1 VRRIFRTLKLP
12 VFLGLFFAV
21 SSTGCASCQQDAV
34 CSMRGTINN
43 PENKTMRRQML
54 SKGLGQFCAQMTSR
68 NAPLKLAPESPVIGR
83 FYAKDC
89 HMKEM
94 SNGDLFVEFGGFGY
108 GYTNISK
115 RMSFTMSGAVE
126 YNQDFLVAKDECDIY
141 AYFRT
146 KNVASSN
153 FAIKQIEQPVASFL
167 NALSP
172 IATNFGQQL
181 VSGKLADGFTVI
193 HDHEN
198 NDDFD
203 LGIVELG
210 KRPVHPYDVH
220 GNNRITV
227 ENLRTE
233 VHQNQRDFVGPI
245 TVDSSGR
252 ALYFTGGMDGA
263 PAIDLLVYG
272 QQEGENALGL
282 YTSYPQ
288 SGPIPAAPV
297 FSDVM
302 PSGHGYNRTIP
313 LAKGVYY
320 LVLDNTPS
328 AGPTMPPVNV
338 FDDRAAV
345 VSYVLQIGDAP

>member
-1 VRRIFRTLKLP
+1 
-12 VFLGLFFAV
+12 
-21 SSTGCASCQQDAV
+21 
-34 CSMRGTINN
+34 MRGTINN
-43 PENKTMRRQML
+43 AENKTMRRQML
-54 SKGLGQFCAQMTSR
+54 AKGLSQFCAQMTSR
-68 NAPLKLAPESPVIGR
+68 DAPLKLAPESPVIGR
-83 FYAKDC
+83 FYPKDC
-89 HMKEM
+89 HTKELP
-94 SNGDLFVEFGGFGY
+94 NGDLFVEFGGFGY

-115 RMSFTMSGAVE
+115 RMSFTMTGAVE

-146 KNVASSN
+146 KNIASSN
-153 FAIKQIEQPVASFL
+153 FTIKQIEQPVASFL
-167 NALSP
+167 NTLSP
-172 IATNFGQQL
+172 IAQNFGNQL
-181 VSGKLADGFTVI
+181 VSGKLANGFTVI

-203 LGIVELG
+203 LGLVELG

-245 TVDSSGR
+245 TVDGSGR
-252 ALYFTGGMDGA
+252 ALYFTGGMDGTQ
-263 PAIDLLVYG
+263 AIDVLVYG
-272 QQEGENALGL
+272 QAEGENALAL
-282 YTSYPQ
+282 YTNYAQ

-302 PSGHGYNRTIP
+302 PAGQGYARTIP

-328 AGPTMPPVNV
+328 AGPTMPVVNT
-338 FDDRAAV
+338 FDDRAAL

>member
-1 VRRIFRTLKLP
+1 
-12 VFLGLFFAV
+12 
-21 SSTGCASCQQDAV
+21 
-34 CSMRGTINN
+34 MRGTINSS
-43 PENKTMRRQML
+43 ENKTMRRQML
-54 SKGLGQFCAQMTSR
+54 QKGLGQFCQQMTTR

-83 FYAKDC
+83 FYPKDC
-89 HMKEM
+89 HLKELT
-94 SNGDLFVEFGGFGY
+94 NGDVFVEFGGFGY
-108 GYTNISK
+108 AYTNVSK

-153 FAIKQIEQPVASFL
+153 FAIKQIEQPFASFL

-172 IATNFGQQL
+172 IAQNFGQQL

-193 HDHEN
+193 HDHDN

-203 LGIVELG
+203 IGLVELG

-245 TVDSSGR
+245 TVESSGR
-252 ALYFTGGMDGA
+252 ALFFTGAMDGA
-263 PAIDLLVYG
+263 QAIDLLVYG
-272 QQEGENALGL
+272 QEAGDNALAL
-282 YTSYPQ
+282 YTNYPQ
-288 SGPIPAAPV
+288 SGPIPATPV
-297 FSDVM
+297 FTDVM
-302 PSGHGYNRTIP
+302 PAGPGYNRTIP
-313 LAKGVYY
+313 LGKGVYY
-320 LVLDNTPS
+320 LVLDNTPT
-328 AGPTMPPVNV
+328 AGPTMPVVNV
-338 FDDRAAV
+338 FDDRAAL
-345 VSYVLQIGDAP
+345 VSYALQIGDAP